1 MAREGT
7 RATGRRA
14 PLMGVGARAAPTPPN
29 VLQGTPD
36 DANAGDRWLRAC
48 LVALAAVLGL
58 QQIQDDRL
66 WWDLARGR
74 AVLTGAVAPSRALSA
89 GDPGAEADWLGGAAW
104 HVVEQYGG
112 VAGLMLVRLAGIA
125 FVLWMCTWRSVDR
138 WQEAA
143 ATGAALVA
151 VAPALDPTGGWW
163 DVVLGWLAIM
173 RGTRLPAAAG
183 GPLAIGALAAAW
195 ANLGPRSLLVLGAA
209 GRHGRWG
216 VAAACVGLC
225 LTPRGVFGVLDSAR
239 ILAPPASVAWFEHA
253 SPTWLAGYTIAG
265 AAPVAIQA
273 AAWVALVGLAVVG
286 SQEPCAGSRRR
297 TTLIALHVL
306 LMANPASLPALVPWL
321 WSLAMPPL
329 PSDPP
334 DRDPTAA
341 LATKATSRAWPQRSV
356 AVALACI
363 ALAAASGP
371 WPGIPWR
378 LGWGLAPWLEPRQLV
393 GPLAVVSP
401 EGTAFAFDA
410 RSAGMA
416 AWTLPRGPR
425 PWLEPQRALLA
436 GRFVAEAR
444 LAADLRTGLDMQHRT
459 ADGTSGGWWV
469 PLTGRGTRLL
479 FIPDDDTA
487 TIRRLEPGIFKP
499 LVIDAPIVPY
509 ALAGDPEL
517 SPAIL
522 RGLADRQ
529 IVERGA
535 WTYTLPRSLQTDRS
549 LDLWGLLSG
558 RPDPRPI
565 LRQADVLLAMRLP
578 LAALKILLPLHA
590 SGTADGAVRIAAAT
604 LDVAEQERLALG
616 APTAFRAAVL
626 ARLGARPAAGS
637 PLAERLARRK
647 QDVDSQA
654 PIVTAYLAGGAAAAF
669 EAITAAG
676 GGDPWTRA
684 MLALEAGLPDR
695 AAEALDE
702 LRQADD
708 PVRAATAADM
718 LDSLHAT
725 GTSP

>member
-1 MAREGT
+1 MSTPASPRHP
-7 RATGRRA
+7 RSAS
-14 PLMGVGARAAPTPPN
+14 VGA
-29 VLQGTPD
+29 
-36 DANAGDRWLRAC
+36 DAGERLALIG
-48 LVALAAVLGL
+48 LVALAVVLAL
-58 QQIQDDRL
+58 QQVQADAF

-89 GDPGAEADWLGGAAW
+89 ADPGAEADWLGGAAW
-104 HVVEQYGG
+104 HVVEHYGG
-112 VAGLMLVRLAGIA
+112 VTGLMLVRLAGIA
-125 FVLWMCTWRSVDR
+125 LVLWMCARRSAARGPGDR
-138 WQEAA
+138 WRDTA

-163 DVVLGWLAIM
+163 DVVLGWLAM
-173 RGTRLPAAAG
+173 THGTRPPTTAG
-183 GPLAIGALAAAW
+183 GPLAIGTLAVAW

-225 LTPRGVFGVLDSAR
+225 LTPRGIFGVLDSAR

-253 SPTWLAGYTIAG
+253 SPTWLAGYAIAG
-265 AAPVAIQA
+265 TAPVAIQA

-286 SQEPCAGSRRR
+286 RQEPRAGRGRSP
-297 TTLIALHVL
+297 TLIALHAL

-321 WSLAMPPL
+321 WSLAVPPL
-329 PSDPP
+329 PADPP

-341 LATKATSRAWPQRSV
+341 LATTAASRPWPQRGV
-356 AVALACI
+356 AVTLACV

-378 LGWGLAPWLEPRQLV
+378 LGWGLAPRLEPRQLV
-393 GPLAVVSP
+393 GPLEAVGP

-410 RSAGMA
+410 RAAGMA

-425 PWLEPQRALLA
+425 PWLVPQRAILS

-444 LAADLRTGLDMQHRT
+444 LAADLRTGRDMQHRT
-459 ADGTSGGWWV
+459 ADGTAGGWWV
-469 PLTGRGTRLL
+469 PLTGRRTRLL
-479 FIPDDDTA
+479 FVPDDDTA

-529 IVERGA
+529 VVERGA
-535 WTYTLPRSLQTDRS
+535 WAYTLPRSLQTDRS

-558 RPDPRPI
+558 RPDPRPL

-590 SGTADGAVRIAAAT
+590 SGTADSTGRIAAAT

-626 ARLGARPAAGS
+626 ARLGARSAAGS
-637 PLAERLARRK
+637 PLAERLARRAT
-647 QDVDSQA
+647 DVDSQA

-669 EAITAAG
+669 DAVTRAG
-676 GGDPWTRA
+676 GGDPWIRA
-684 MLALEAGLPDR
+684 MLAVEAGMPDR

-702 LRQADD
+702 LRQAGD
-708 PVRAATAADM
+708 PVRSAAAADM
-718 LDSLHAT
+718 LETLHAT
-725 GTSP
+725 GTSR